1 MLGKPFLIVL
11 RDSSGLEVDAVS
23 KLAVTDGIDV
33 WRIGSG
39 GKIDFRVTWT
49 KWQEI
54 KRGFPGCDASGYID
68 TILKNAHKVSAKEM
82 PRNRTEVEWFDEY
95 VS

>member
-1 MLGKPFLIVL
+1 MP
-11 RDSSGLEVDAVS
+11 SSGLEAEAAS
-23 KLAVTDGIDV
+23 KLAITDEIDV
-33 WRIGSG
+33 WRTGSG
-39 GKIDFRVTWT
+39 GTIDFRIARR

-54 KRGFPGCDASGYID
+54 KGDFPGCAISGYID

-82 PRNRTEVEWFDEY
+82 PRNKTQVDWFDEY